1 VKTRPKD
8 IGTRQESSIRNV
20 INDWAGEVVCERVAL
35 HGNKDMGDL
44 RIVVDDL
51 VLTGE
56 SKHCKAYP
64 SEGMLDNFKK
74 QTVIE
79 NKNAEQDGGL
89 LFVNN
94 TGKSINRMDVWMQKS
109 TFLKLHGLDAV
120 VERYELSDE
129 VRERLERMLKDTEHD
144 WLRLTLLAFMHLCW
158 GQPAWGKEE

>member
-1 VKTRPKD
+1 MKTRPKD

-64 SEGMLDNFKK
+64 S
-74 QTVIE
+74 
-79 NKNAEQDGGL
+79 
-89 LFVNN
+89 
-94 TGKSINRMDVWMQKS
+94 
-109 TFLKLHGLDAV
+109 
-120 VERYELSDE
+120 
-129 VRERLERMLKDTEHD
+129 
-144 WLRLTLLAFMHLCW
+144 
-158 GQPAWGKEE
+158 